1 MILFSVLAAVGAC
14 VVLTLLDAF
23 YDSIIK
29 WLSKIGEVAQR
40 VVKGV
45 LIGCK
50 TFLSD
55 VRKNIGKEISKNYSK
70 VGEKWQVTEVSRRLD
85 NQPVFADSDMED
97 LLDKA
102 MNQNFVP
109 VVDDNGIFI
118 GIVTRKDVLLY
129 LAGKLRN
136 H

>member
-70 VGEKWQVTEVSRRLD
+70 VSREIPASEIPDEIYDRIEME
-85 NQPVFADSDMED
+85 DSDSLELTED
-97 LLDKA
+97 IEAQLLS
-102 MNQNFVP
+102 NYQ
-109 VVDDNGIFI
+109 
-118 GIVTRKDVLLY
+118 
-129 LAGKLRN
+129 
-136 H
+136 

>member
-55 VRKNIGKEISKNYSK
+55 VRKNIGKEISK
-70 VGEKWQVTEVSRRLD
+70 VGEKWQVTEVSREIPADKIPDEIYDRMEME
-85 NQPVFADSDMED
+85 DSDSLELTED
-97 LLDKA
+97 IEAQLLS
-102 MNQNFVP
+102 NYQ
-109 VVDDNGIFI
+109 
-118 GIVTRKDVLLY
+118 
-129 LAGKLRN
+129 
-136 H
+136 

>member
-70 VGEKWQVTEVSRRLD
+70 VGEKWQVTEVSREI
-85 NQPVFADSDMED
+85 PADKIPDEIYDRMG
-97 LLDKA
+97 
-102 MNQNFVP
+102 
-109 VVDDNGIFI
+109 NGRQRFS
-118 GIVTRKDVLLY
+118 GTDRRHRSTTFEQLSVR
-129 LAGKLRN
+129 
-136 H
+136 

>member
-70 VGEKWQVTEVSRRLD
+70 VGEKMAGDRGFQRNSCG
-85 NQPVFADSDMED
+85 QDSGRD
-97 LLDKA
+97 L
-102 MNQNFVP
+102 
-109 VVDDNGIFI
+109 
-118 GIVTRKDVLLY
+118 
-129 LAGKLRN
+129 
-136 H
+136 

>member
-14 VVLTLLDAF
+14 VGLTLLDAF

-70 VGEKWQVTEVSRRLD
+70 VGDRWQVTEVSREIPASAPPAAPPARPAPEARAPLD
-85 NQPVFADSDMED
+85 PTED
-97 LLDKA
+97 IEAQLLS
-102 MNQNFVP
+102 NYQ
-109 VVDDNGIFI
+109 
-118 GIVTRKDVLLY
+118 
-129 LAGKLRN
+129 
-136 H
+136 

>member
-70 VGEKWQVTEVSRRLD
+70 DGEKWQVTEVSREIPADEIYDRMEME
-85 NQPVFADSDMED
+85 DSDSLELTED
-97 LLDKA
+97 IEAQLLS
-102 MNQNFVP
+102 NYQ
-109 VVDDNGIFI
+109 
-118 GIVTRKDVLLY
+118 
-129 LAGKLRN
+129 
-136 H
+136 